1 MRLLETVTM
10 IVKNPPY
17 GDENV
22 WNALRLALTLVSA
35 SIDMD
40 VNIFL
45 LGDAVSAAKKGQ
57 KTPEGY
63 YNLERMLSDLVRQGA
78 KVSVCG
84 TCTQARGLNKEDLI
98 EGVTVGSMMGLAHW
112 VKESSKIL
120 SF

>member
-1 MRLLETVTM
+1 M
-10 IVKNPPY
+10 IVKSPPY

-35 SIDMD
+35 STGMD

-63 YNLERMLSDLVRQGA
+63 YNLERMLSDLLRQGA

-84 TCTQARGLNKEDLI
+84 TCIQARGLNKEGLI
-98 EGVTVGSMMGLAHW
+98 EGIKVGSMMILADW
-112 VKESSKIL
+112 LRGSSKVL